1 MVSERTSRP
10 LASLVREGRLWGSF
24 VLAAGIVFVLAGVFV
39 DGTLAAVI
47 FLAIGAPIFGWIQV
61 REQRTRLARALETS
75 ASPPAQTRE
84 STKATRMRMVFAAL
98 YLVLVGVV
106 IGVAEE
112 LWWFGFSALPYSW
125 EECTL
130 AWERGSYWRLARS
143 LAGRSQITPSCCTSR
158 SGVGAAREGVATSG
172 DLTRQGAIRSSSSSW
187 AARRESEPL
196 TVLRVWR
203 EAGDGYQAWPIALWV
218 DPLRFY

>member
-1 MVSERTSRP
+1 MVDEQRMVSERTSRP

-61 REQRTRLARALETS
+61 REQRKRLARALETS
-75 ASPPAQTRE
+75 ASPPTQTRE

-112 LWWFGFSALPYSW
+112 LWWFGFSAFSFVGGMYVGMGAGFV
-125 EECTL
+125 L
-130 AWERGSYWRLARS
+130 AARS
-143 LAGRSQITPSCCTSR
+143 LARWQIANHAELLHEPVWRWS
-158 SGVGAAREGVATSG
+158 REG
-172 DLTRQGAIRSSSSSW
+172 
-187 AARRESEPL
+187 RRRHKRGL
-196 TVLRVWR
+196 DK
-203 EAGDGYQAWPIALWV
+203 AGRDPIFLLELGG
-218 DPLRFY
+218 PT